1 MNHDASHCSD
11 YVKGKCPPGCY
22 RAKLTQELRDN
33 PWCFKYKSISWVN
46 FKGTVKCPM
55 TNDVS
60 EN

>member
-46 FKGTVKCPM
+46 FK
-55 TNDVS
+55 
-60 EN
+60 ER